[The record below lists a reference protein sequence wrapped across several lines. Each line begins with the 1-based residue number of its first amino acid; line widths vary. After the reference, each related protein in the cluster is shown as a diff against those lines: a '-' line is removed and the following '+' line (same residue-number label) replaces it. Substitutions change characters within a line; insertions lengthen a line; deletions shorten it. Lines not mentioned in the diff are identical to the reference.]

1 MTFERIPRILQMLT
15 RGMGI
20 LITRSLG
27 SVHTIPYSALTL
39 VLGECI
45 ERMQRGEEK
54 KRGVELQS
62 LHLVCQ
68 TQELSGAIYL

>member
-1 MTFERIPRILQMLT
+1 MLT

-20 LITRSLG
+20 LITGSLG
-27 SVHTIPYSALTL
+27 SVHTIPHSALTL
-39 VLGECI
+39 ALGECI
-45 ERMQRGEEK
+45 ERMQRGEE